1 MIEATTVDPRPLT
14 VLYRDEH
21 VVAID
26 KPAGLQVHRSRI
38 SAEDSDFVLQRL
50 RDQIGQ
56 LLYPVHRLDRPTS
69 GVLLF
74 ALNPDAARAL
84 TAQFQARSPRRRYLA
99 IVRGYTELEGRIE
112 RPLRNA
118 PDKPARD
125 AVTCYRR
132 LATVELPYAVSRY
145 PTSRYSLV
153 DVRLHTGRHH
163 QIRRHFNHIS
173 HPVIGDTTYGQGAHN
188 RLFREEFAIHRLL
201 LHAHYLRVQH
211 PVTEQPLIVSAPLP
225 PELERLIDRFGWHHV
240 RQELADDW
248 NCNCNE

>member
-1 MIEATTVDPRPLT
+1 VTGVQTCALPISNCGGVGRSPGAGRANIASPSRGSCQTRRLPTIPAVSVKSLNPPRSGFSFARRPAADAIRTFRPSYHVDMIEATTVDPRPLT

-153 DVRLHTGRHH
+153 DVRLHTG
-163 QIRRHFNHIS
+163 
-173 HPVIGDTTYGQGAHN
+173 
-188 RLFREEFAIHRLL
+188 
-201 LHAHYLRVQH
+201 
-211 PVTEQPLIVSAPLP
+211 
-225 PELERLIDRFGWHHV
+225 
-240 RQELADDW
+240 
-248 NCNCNE
+248 